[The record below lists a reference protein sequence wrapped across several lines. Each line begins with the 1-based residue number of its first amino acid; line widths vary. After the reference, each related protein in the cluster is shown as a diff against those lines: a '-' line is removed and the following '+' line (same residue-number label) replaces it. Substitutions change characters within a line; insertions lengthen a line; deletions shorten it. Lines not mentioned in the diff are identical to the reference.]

1 MAFRIRDLMVNVMA
15 QGGGGGGRARMGGG
29 FGGGG
34 GCDVFTCAAASQVCV
49 DGSAND
55 LTNQFCDLISGEPT
69 NCQFATENTCLFTCN
84 TTAPPCGVSC
94 VNFTCPPVTHG
105 HPCRTWASIV
115 ATPVNWYGFAHLDLA
130 TLKEQLRTALAEVEA
145 REKAAEEASLPRT
158 REEAE
163 DLETK
168 LKEALEE
175 VRGWKKTLPSEGTK

>member
-15 QGGGGGGRARMGGG
+15 QRGGGGG

-34 GCDVFTCAAASQVCV
+34 CEVFTCAAFSQVCV

-69 NCQFATENTCLFTCN
+69 NCQFGTQNTCLFTCN
-84 TTAPPCGVSC
+84 TTAPPCGISC

-105 HPCRTWASIV
+105 HPCHTRASIV
-115 ATPVNWYGFAHLDLA
+115 GTPVGTLANWRAFAQRDLA
-130 TLKEQLRTALAEVEA
+130 TLKEQLRAALAEVEA

-163 DLETK
+163 DLEAK